1 MPSFPEAKK
10 ERIDYDMAADSTDD
24 VFVRAGAGCRARRQ
38 LTGPEQVWS

>member
-24 VFVRAGAGCRARRQ
+24 VLFEPVLDAGRSG
-38 LTGPEQVWS
+38 S